1 MEMRAGRPGAPAR
14 GDRRVLG
21 VAEVIVVDDV
31 HAADAATRD
40 VLTYVAR
47 RLPGARCSWSCAG
60 AATPSRPETAC
71 ARSTVVLPL
80 GRLVE
85 AEVAELV
92 RSRAIAPDRTARGR
106 ESEGLPLF
114 VAEYLAALA
123 EGGEPGREMRELV
136 AGRVAGL
143 DATARQLLETASVIG
158 RSFSFELVRA
168 ASGRGDEETTDGLD
182 EMVGRGLVRELDAG
196 YDFTHGKLRE
206 LVYEQTGRARRRLL
220 HRRVADALLRSGGAP
235 ATAAQHLRQAGDEA
249 GAAEQ
254 HRIAAEHAA
263 SVLAS
268 ATRST
273 TSMQRSSWARRCTS
287 EWATCAR

>member
-1 MEMRAGRPGAPAR
+1 M
-14 GDRRVLG
+14 
-21 VAEVIVVDDV
+21 
-31 HAADAATRD
+31 
-40 VLTYVAR
+40 
-47 RLPGARCSWSCAG
+47 
-60 AATPSRPETAC
+60 
-71 ARSTVVLPL
+71 
-80 GRLVE
+80 
-85 AEVAELV
+85 
-92 RSRAIAPDRTARGR
+92 
-106 ESEGLPLF
+106 
-114 VAEYLAALA
+114 
-123 EGGEPGREMRELV
+123 
-136 AGRVAGL
+136 AGL

-263 SVLAS
+263 SVLAFGD
-268 ATRST
+268 ALDHLDAALELGRAG
-273 TSMQRSSWARRCTS
+273 ARADGRP
-287 EWATCAR
+287 AHADRRLRRRAGVV